1 MLQVTWEWV
10 AIDEPALDVANT
22 VAISGGVAHDLLEPA
37 GEYERW
43 AEAAAAS
50 PALDADAGAALR
62 AARSRVLA
70 LREPIRAVLFATAA
84 GEPLPRAAVTEL
96 NRASRKAPAWRE
108 LARSGELHDRVA
120 GRCRR
125 PPARAVRAVGDG
137 YRQPRCRTP
146 ARLPGAIVRDALPTE
161 PPRPT
166 LVLAPVRHTRA
177 RRAALRREATVT
189 QAGPAL
195 ARGRRLRIA
204 LAPASP
210 TGPRR
215 SRVGCRADAGMPPS
229 TATRRWQG
237 RHRARRR
244 AALRR
249 RRSHRPISAH
259 PSSRARSG
267 PRRKARP

>member
-120 GRCRR
+120 GGAADRLLAQYARSAMDIANRGAERLRVCPAPSCGMLYRPSRR
-125 PPARAVRAVGDG
+125 DQHWCS
-137 YRQPRCRTP
+137 RQC
-146 ARLPGAIVRDALPTE
+146 G
-161 PPRPT
+161 
-166 LVLAPVRHTRA
+166 TRA
-177 RRAALRREATVT
+177 RV
-189 QAGPAL
+189 
-195 ARGRRLRIA
+195 ARHYA
-204 LAPASP
+204 
-210 TGPRR
+210 
-215 SRVGCRADAGMPPS
+215 
-229 TATRRWQG
+229 
-237 RHRARRR
+237 ARRR
-244 AALRR
+244 
-249 RRSHRPISAH
+249 
-259 PSSRARSG
+259 
-267 PRRKARP
+267 